1 MISMDTKKK
10 EIVGDFK
17 NGGRELRPKGQPELV
32 RVHDFVDPKLG
43 RATPYGIY
51 DLGDNRAWVSVG
63 MDHDTAEFAVET
75 IRRWWRTMGPGL
87 SRGHPATDHRRRR
100 RQQRRSPAAV
110 ENRAA
115 KTNRRN
121 CTAHCGLSLPA
132 GDEQMEQDRTPAVL
146 LHHPKLA
153 ASPSAVSR
161 QSSISLRHYC
171 QDRAE
176 GMRAEKVLQRNRP

>member
-1 MISMDTKKK
+1 MELGPHQPVISMDTKKK

-132 GDEQMEQDRTPAVL
+132 GDEQMEQDRTPAVSYITQNWRQA
-146 LHHPKLA
+146 P
-153 ASPSAVSR
+153 PQFPGNR
-161 QSSISLRHYC
+161 QSHCATTAKTGLK
-171 QDRAE
+171 E
-176 GMRAEKVLQRNRP
+176 